1 VVNHQAREALE
12 RLVARYRAI
21 APEGWIRVISW
32 WAYLGD
38 GGTTDRSVLKHPE
51 IAIVLGP
58 DGLSSEY
65 FRPDSHAGND
75 IDALNEA
82 LVGEPEEGWTLLQLE
97 IDRDGTVR
105 TDFDTGP
112 ARELEDSA
120 TDPFW
125 DGVHEYLERNRPALE
140 ELAGRLEAEGVLNG
154 AQDSTQPNQGRF
166 GKLFGRR
173 G

>member
-1 VVNHQAREALE
+1 M
-12 RLVARYRAI
+12 
-21 APEGWIRVISW
+21 
-32 WAYLGD
+32 
-38 GGTTDRSVLKHPE
+38 
-51 IAIVLGP
+51 
-58 DGLSSEY
+58 
-65 FRPDSHAGND
+65 
-75 IDALNEA
+75 
-82 LVGEPEEGWTLLQLE
+82 GEPEEGWTLLQLE